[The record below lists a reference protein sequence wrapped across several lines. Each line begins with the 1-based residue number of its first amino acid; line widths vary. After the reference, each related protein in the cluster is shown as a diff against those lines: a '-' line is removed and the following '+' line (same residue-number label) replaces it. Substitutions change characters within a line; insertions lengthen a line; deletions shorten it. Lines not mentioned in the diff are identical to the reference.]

1 MTYCSWNGSRVV
13 TTTASI
19 SSDAIMSSPLSHA
32 LMPYLPATDLQKST
46 FASAPADDLRA
57 LKSGIDAFDVG
68 TADCAGTYQ
77 TNSQF
82 FHDNFLLIV
91 LLISLIL
98 TFGVCED
105 VLVTLYKKYLLSG
118 KYLSSDKNCIFL
130 RKIYDFPIYEDVP
143 VNL

>member
-1 MTYCSWNGSRVV
+1 
-13 TTTASI
+13 
-19 SSDAIMSSPLSHA
+19 
-32 LMPYLPATDLQKST
+32 MPYLPATDLQKST
-46 FASAPADDLRA
+46 FASAQPT
-57 LKSGIDAFDVG
+57 KGGIDAFDVG

-105 VLVTLYKKYLLSG
+105 VLVNVYKKYLLSG